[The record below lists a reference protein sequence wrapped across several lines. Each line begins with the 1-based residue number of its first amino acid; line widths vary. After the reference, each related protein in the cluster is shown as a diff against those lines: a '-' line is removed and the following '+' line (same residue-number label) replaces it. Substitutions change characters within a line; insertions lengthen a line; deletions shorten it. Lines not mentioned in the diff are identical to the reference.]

1 MLLFSAAALT
11 TYTFTPTTVAEGNHN
26 TMSLGSLTSG
36 DVITVLVEFPNP
48 AAGTSPTQ
56 YYPLALYNNLS
67 ELNPQPSG
75 FGSSNATAINFSG
88 SDTFTWTISA
98 TGAYY
103 LRILAKTPADAFI
116 PYKATVSNS
125 NGGEIVK
132 ISDALRLYFMALIEL
147 ASTQATYTISI
158 ASPGAIG
165 FNSMDANYTFT
176 RLTPTNANASGNT
189 YSNLTAGSYVLQNS
203 FMVAGS
209 IIFQTDTFPCPSS
222 YDPNFINNPQ
232 LYQACTPTT
241 TTTSSDT
248 SEDNSTRNRNIALI
262 TVFSF
267 VAVAGLII
275 LFVVLAKKGAAAG
288 TTVTSTAAANETSHI
303 NIQNANSSNQNTA
316 QVNYESSLKHL

>member
-1 MLLFSAAALT
+1 
-11 TYTFTPTTVAEGNHN
+11 
-26 TMSLGSLTSG
+26 MSLGSLTSG

-48 AAGTSPTQ
+48 AAGTSPTH

-75 FGSSNATAINFSG
+75 FGSSNATIINFSG

-103 LRILAKTPADAFI
+103 LRILANTTAFAFI

-125 NGGEIVK
+125 NGGEIIK
-132 ISDALRLYFMALIEL
+132 ISDALRLYYMVLIEL

-158 ASPGAIG
+158 TSPGG
-165 FNSMDANYTFT
+165 LGLNSLNANYSFS
-176 RLTPTNANASGNT
+176 RITPTNGNASGNT
-189 YSNLTAGSYVLQNS
+189 YSNLTAGSYVIQDAFFS
-203 FMVAGS
+203 PGS
-209 IIFQTDTFPCPSS
+209 ITFQSDTFTCPSS

-241 TTTSSDT
+241 TTSSET

-275 LFVVLAKKGAAAG
+275 LLVVLAKKGAAAG
-288 TTVTSTAAANETSHI
+288 AAATSTAAANETSHV
-303 NIQNANSSNQNTA
+303 NIQNANSSNHNTA
-316 QVNYESSLKHL
+316 QVNYESSLKQF